1 MHVITAAPVPSDRR
15 AEVAALLGAG
25 FATDPLIARMVPG
38 DPGGRRVRLTRL
50 YRDLLAHPWA
60 GQVVDLAVRDGSGYD
75 GDGEVVGAAM
85 WTAPVREP
93 AHDRWA
99 ELTMAVRVLR
109 TLGWTGARGWWQME
123 HAFEAAQSSA
133 PHWYL
138 GDVVVSATAR
148 GEGVGSALLEHRL
161 RVVDAERADAYLE
174 ATTEGSARLYA
185 RFGFEPRG
193 AVAGLGPDAPQAMWR
208 AARDG

>member
-25 FATDPLIARMVPG
+25 FAADPLITRMVPG
-38 DPGGRRVRLTRL
+38 DPGGRRFRLTRL
-50 YRDLLAHPWA
+50 YRDLLAHPWS
-60 GQVVDLAVRDGSGYD
+60 GQVVDLAVRDGSG
-75 GDGEVVGAAM
+75 GDGEVVGAAV

-93 AHDRWA
+93 AQDRWA
-99 ELTMAVRVLR
+99 GLATAVRVLR
-109 TLGWTGARGWWQME
+109 TLGWTGARGWRRME
-123 HAFEAAQSSA
+123 HAFEAAQPSA

-138 GDVVVSATAR
+138 GDVVVSEAAR

-161 RVVDAERADAYLE
+161 RAVDAERADAYLE

-193 AVAGLGPDAPQAMWR
+193 AVAGLGPDGPQAMWR
-208 AARDG
+208 AARDE